1 MVALV
6 QSCAQRLNL
15 LPEALSGRV
24 SFWFGV
30 LNGFSSVE
38 KEERGYWFSLD
49 RGLRVICMC
58 VGFLGG
64 KKITGRG
71 SLTSPMTSVTHI
83 LCKVKK
89 M

>member
-1 MVALV
+1 M
-6 QSCAQRLNL
+6 
-15 LPEALSGRV
+15 
-24 SFWFGV
+24 
-30 LNGFSSVE
+30 E

-58 VGFLGG
+58 VGFFGG
-64 KKITGRG
+64 EKFAGRG
-71 SLTSPMTSVTHI
+71 SLTSPVTSVTHI